1 MNDWSEV
8 CSRIRRHIH
17 WARYLSE
24 AFAENPPGPSL
35 PFPPTRTSSTS
46 LTKVESILNNN
57 GEGKKRV
64 EELLGPS
71 RPVKTGHLKVSTTS
85 RATTFNGGRQ
95 KKGAKTLANLGL
107 ATRFN
112 VAVGE
117 NADRPETC
125 DNTEILL
132 PSYDAVHI
140 RPEMSSLPP
149 IMLMPSV
156 DPEVIH
162 MQKELLLR
170 QLRLQRMQEKVLR
183 AQFNSLRLPIARYE
197 EIDPDG
203 GHVELLVEG
212 DEEFIAERVDDE
224 QELNVTN
231 SGDESG
237 DEIMRESPT

>member
-1 MNDWSEV
+1 MLTVARSVPKPISATWSPEFP
-8 CSRIRRHIH
+8 SRIIIDYVVDSVEDAKLLPLELTNTTTTIAWEHPTSPSKLKKYDV
-17 WARYLSE
+17 YLS
-24 AFAENPPGPSL
+24 
-35 PFPPTRTSSTS
+35 
-46 LTKVESILNNN
+46 
-57 GEGKKRV
+57 GEKLFTDKPLQNRMLIDKLIPDRKNEIKYKDDKK
-64 EELLGPS
+64 
-71 RPVKTGHLKVSTTS
+71 
-85 RATTFNGGRQ
+85 Q
-95 KKGAKTLANLGL
+95 
-107 ATRFN
+107 
-112 VAVGE
+112 
-117 NADRPETC
+117 ETC

-149 IMLMPSV
+149 IMLMPSL
-156 DPEVIH
+156 DP
-162 MQKELLLR
+162 ELLLR

-212 DEEFIAERVDDE
+212 DEEFIGERVDDE